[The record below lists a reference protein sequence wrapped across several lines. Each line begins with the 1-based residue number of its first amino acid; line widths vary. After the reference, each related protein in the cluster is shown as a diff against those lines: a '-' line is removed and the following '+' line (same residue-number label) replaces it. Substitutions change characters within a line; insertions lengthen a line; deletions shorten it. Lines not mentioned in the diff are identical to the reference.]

1 LLTAVA
7 VDVVGV
13 DGGLYDGGGGG
24 IELMAPIVVG
34 DGGGKDAIA
43 AAAIDRRHSRR

>member
-1 LLTAVA
+1 MSSVLMAVFIN
-7 VDVVGV
+7 DGV
-13 DGGLYDGGGGG
+13 INGGSGG